1 MIKPQNTFIWI
12 AFIFCIVLGQDK
24 NYNNFQEGLSL
35 ERSGKIEE
43 AIIIYKEILNNA
55 PDHQPSFFQ
64 LKNIYYNRSKNKDG
78 IEVVSKWLAN
88 KSSDL
93 QSMLLLSEFYF
104 RDSNEREAR
113 KIWAQFEKDHLSSK
127 STYRMLFHTYAKYNQ
142 VKEMERLVK
151 ISRDKLNEP
160 YLFSIDLANYFQAR
174 QTFSKAVDEY
184 ILLIT
189 YQKQYLQFVTD
200 RILLISDDET
210 THEMI
215 VSKLNNFTSNLN
227 ESRSILAAFYFKTGN
242 YELSFEENKKIV
254 TTNIND
260 IKRWEDFATNLRKEK
275 EYDISIRSYHY
286 LLQNFNVNDPK
297 ILGDALLGLGFAYE
311 DQISENQNKLKFTS
325 WYADNIFFPKK
336 IIGSKSFKEN
346 SFLNTIEHYQSVLTL
361 LPSSHTTAIVHYKLG
376 EIQANVLDDYDG
388 ALFSYEAAKKSSPN
402 ENLKKEINLKIG
414 KLLMNAGKLNES
426 LDYFHPGKK
435 FYINDR
441 TVNFINSMLYQG
453 QINNT
458 ISFLDT
464 TFMKIEPDNIYFNDF
479 IELKGIIDNFYS
491 NGTADDKYAFTLFF
505 KSENFINQNKIN
517 EAINT
522 LQMIT
527 SDHESALIYPLA
539 LKRLSLIF
547 LALNEKDKA
556 KKIATQLIDNID
568 FKDQA
573 LILNGEI
580 EEYYFNS
587 VDTALKY
594 YKEFLREC
602 EDSIFLEPIRL
613 HIRQISEKNI

>member
-1 MIKPQNTFIWI
+1 
-12 AFIFCIVLGQDK
+12 
-24 NYNNFQEGLSL
+24 
-35 ERSGKIEE
+35 
-43 AIIIYKEILNNA
+43 
-55 PDHQPSFFQ
+55 
-64 LKNIYYNRSKNKDG
+64 
-78 IEVVSKWLAN
+78 
-88 KSSDL
+88 
-93 QSMLLLSEFYF
+93 
-104 RDSNEREAR
+104 
-113 KIWAQFEKDHLSSK
+113 
-127 STYRMLFHTYAKYNQ
+127 
-142 VKEMERLVK
+142 
-151 ISRDKLNEP
+151 
-160 YLFSIDLANYFQAR
+160 
-174 QTFSKAVDEY
+174 
-184 ILLIT
+184 
-189 YQKQYLQFVTD
+189 
-200 RILLISDDET
+200 
-210 THEMI
+210 
-215 VSKLNNFTSNLN
+215 
-227 ESRSILAAFYFKTGN
+227 
-242 YELSFEENKKIV
+242 
-254 TTNIND
+254 
-260 IKRWEDFATNLRKEK
+260 
-275 EYDISIRSYHY
+275 
-286 LLQNFNVNDPK
+286 
-297 ILGDALLGLGFAYE
+297 
-311 DQISENQNKLKFTS
+311 
-325 WYADNIFFPKK
+325 
-336 IIGSKSFKEN
+336 
-346 SFLNTIEHYQSVLTL
+346 
-361 LPSSHTTAIVHYKLG
+361 
-376 EIQANVLDDYDG
+376 
-388 ALFSYEAAKKSSPN
+388 
-402 ENLKKEINLKIG
+402 
-414 KLLMNAGKLNES
+414 MNAGKLNES
-426 LDYFHPGKK
+426 LDYFHPDKK

-522 LQMIT
+522 LQMIK

-587 VDTALKY
+587 LDTALKY